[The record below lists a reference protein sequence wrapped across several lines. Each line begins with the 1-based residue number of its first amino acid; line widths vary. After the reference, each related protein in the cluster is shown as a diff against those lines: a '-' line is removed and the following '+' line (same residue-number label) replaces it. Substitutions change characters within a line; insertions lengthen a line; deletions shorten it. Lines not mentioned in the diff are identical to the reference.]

1 MTTATGRRHTT
12 GAAPSR
18 GERAT
23 LAAGMFGFFMIT
35 IDVSA
40 VNVALATMGRELH
53 TATDGLQWV
62 VDGYTLMF
70 AALLLSAGALSDRI
84 GARRAY
90 ACGLTGFTLASVACG
105 AAPSLSVLTGA
116 RFVQG
121 CAAAVMLPSSLA
133 LVRQAFDDPARR
145 ARGIALWTTAG
156 SLAVA
161 AGPAL
166 GGVLV
171 SAWSWRGIFLINVP
185 AGLAALVL
193 LTRVPRSPRLDTGLD
208 LGGQATAIVALG
220 GLTYAMISGGA
231 HGYTTP
237 PVLAAFTVAVVAA
250 AAFLTIESRVPA
262 PVVPLRLFRHRA
274 ALTVLASGF
283 SINTAW
289 YGIVFVMGLY
299 VQQVK
304 GASALAAGLMFVP
317 MAIGIMITNL
327 ASHKL
332 AARSGPAV
340 PLVAGLVLTVGGL
353 IGLLWAGSVTQTA
366 VLLIP
371 FGLVGLAIPILITT
385 LLEHVPAAQAG
396 LAGGV
401 LNASRQMGSAMGV
414 ALFGGLVSGSSF
426 HDGMV
431 TSLLISAVL
440 LTAAAVANAVT
451 FSRARILAA
460 YSSAGC
466 SASYGC
472 RGPSQNRSPSLKFR
486 GITCRCKCG
495 TDWLTTLLI
504 KIIDPAASKPS
515 STARSSRCAVPKN
528 SGTSSAGRS
537 LSRVTWVLGISSVC
551 PRNSGRWSRKAS
563 RSSFSKTTTASV
575 SPRTIEQK
583 THAGSLSMTP
593 ESIGRG
599 SGKRA
604 GRPRPRW

>member
-1 MTTATGRRHTT
+1 MTSTTRTPRAKRRGATP
-12 GAAPSR
+12 AAPSR
-18 GERAT
+18 GERRA

-105 AAPSLSVLTGA
+105 AAPTLGVLTGA

-133 LVRQAFDDPARR
+133 LVRQAFTDPAGR
-145 ARGIALWTTAG
+145 ARAIALWTTAG

-161 AGPAL
+161 AGPVI
-166 GGVLV
+166 GGALV

-193 LTRVPRSPRLDTGLD
+193 LAGVPRSPRLTARLD
-208 LGGQATAIVALG
+208 LGGQVTAIVALG

-231 HGYTTP
+231 RGYTTP
-237 PVLAAFTVAVVAA
+237 LVLAAFGVAVVAA
-250 AAFLTIESRVPA
+250 AAFFAIESRVAA
-262 PVVPLRLFRHRA
+262 PVVPLRLFRDRA
-274 ALTVLASGF
+274 AIAVLASGF
-283 SINTAW
+283 VINTAW
-289 YGIVFVMGLY
+289 YGIVFVIGLY
-299 VQQVK
+299 VQQVR

-317 MAIGIMITNL
+317 MAIGIMITNM
-327 ASHKL
+327 ASHRL
-332 AARSGPAV
+332 AASRGPAV
-340 PLVAGLVLTVGGL
+340 PLVTGLVVTVAGL
-353 IGLLWAGSVTQTA
+353 IGLLWAGSVQQTA
-366 VLLIP
+366 LLLIP
-371 FGLVGLAIPILITT
+371 FGIVGLAIPTLITT

-414 ALFGGLVSGSSF
+414 ALFGGLLTTSF

-431 TSLLISAVL
+431 TSLLISAAL
-440 LTAAAVANAVT
+440 LAAAAVANAVT
-451 FSRARILAA
+451 FRRARILAA

-466 SASYGC
+466 AASYRC
-472 RGPSQNRSPSLKFR
+472 RGPSQNRSPSLNSR
-486 GITCRCKCG
+486 GITCRCICG
-495 TDWLTTLLI
+495 TD
-504 KIIDPAASKPS
+504 
-515 STARSSRCAVPKN
+515 
-528 SGTSSAGRS
+528 
-537 LSRVTWVLGISSVC
+537 
-551 PRNSGRWSRKAS
+551 
-563 RSSFSKTTTASV
+563 
-575 SPRTIEQK
+575 
-583 THAGSLSMTP
+583 
-593 ESIGRG
+593 
-599 SGKRA
+599 
-604 GRPRPRW
+604 